1 MLLFNFLEILTKFK
15 LYFLQRFQNKMLQ
28 IIQSVLI
35 QAPILAYTAH
45 QFKGM
50 PTRQIF
56 SEFKFIE
63 LLKI

>member
-45 QFKGM
+45 
-50 PTRQIF
+50 
-56 SEFKFIE
+56 
-63 LLKI
+63 